1 MTKLLIETVVPEPER
16 WINQGA
22 MELIAAVTICV
33 SSQHGTFK
41 DVKNIIN
48 SYSQEQMAEL
58 LGKLNNP
65 YLTHSFLVAY
75 DKIRNYYIGKAQAL
89 LNN

>member
-1 MTKLLIETVVPEPER
+1 MTKLLIDTVVPEPER

-22 MELIAAVTICV
+22 MELISAVTIYV

-58 LGKLNNP
+58 LQKLNNP
-65 YLTHSFLVAY
+65 YLTHSFLVVY